1 MMSLMVFTISAV
13 SACRTHDITDVLK
26 SLIFKNHLIED
37 DVMTRYHSEYFDAF
51 SVP

>member
-26 SLIFKNHLIED
+26 NDKQLTED
-37 DVMTRYHSEYFDAF
+37 DVMTCYHSEYFDAF